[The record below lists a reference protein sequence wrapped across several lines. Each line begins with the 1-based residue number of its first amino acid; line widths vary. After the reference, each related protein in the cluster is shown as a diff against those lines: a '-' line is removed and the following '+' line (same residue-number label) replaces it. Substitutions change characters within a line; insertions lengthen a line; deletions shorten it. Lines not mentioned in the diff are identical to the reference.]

1 MTTLVTGGGGFI
13 GSAVVRELLRQ
24 GHQVRALLRP
34 TSDRR
39 NLAGLDVEMA
49 IGDLTDPASLAR
61 AMAGC
66 TALFHVAADYRLWV
80 PHPDEMY
87 RANVTGTENILR
99 AAAAAGVQRVVYT
112 SSVATL
118 GLPGNGQPGDETT
131 PVTEADMIGHYKRS
145 KFRAEAVAAQWYAE
159 HGLEVVIVNPTTPVG
174 PRDRRPTPTGRMI
187 LNAVAGRMPA
197 YVDTGLN
204 IVHVDD
210 VAHGHWLAFSR
221 GTPGER
227 YILGAE
233 NLTLRDILQE
243 IARLT
248 RRPPPRVRL
257 PRYAV
262 LPVAY
267 LAEAWAHLRQ
277 GPEPLVTVDGVRLA
291 GKHMFFSSAKAQ
303 RALGYQPRPALA
315 ALEDA
320 VCWFSGEG
328 RNAA

>member
-1 MTTLVTGGGGFI
+1 MTILVTGGGGFI
-13 GSAVVRELLRQ
+13 GSAVVRELLHQ
-24 GHQVRALLRP
+24 GQQVRVLLRP

-39 NLAGLDVEMA
+39 NLAGLAVETA
-49 IGDLTDPASLAR
+49 IGDLKDPASLAP

-87 RANVTGTENILR
+87 LANVTGTENILR
-99 AAAAAGVQRVVYT
+99 AAVAAGVKRVVYT

-145 KFRAEAVAAQWYAE
+145 KFRAETVAAQWYAE

-210 VAHGHWLAFSR
+210 VAQGHWLAFSR

-227 YILGAE
+227 YVLGGE
-233 NLTLRDILQE
+233 NLALRDILQE
-243 IARLT
+243 IARLA

-257 PRYAV
+257 PRAAV

-277 GPEPLVTVDGVRLA
+277 GHEPLVTVDGVRLA

-303 RALGYQPRPALA
+303 HALGYQPRPALV

-320 VCWFSGEG
+320 VRWFTGEG
-328 RNAA
+328 RDAA